1 MIVGLSGQALGTMHP
16 LPEILV
22 LFRKLD
28 VRWEEVSSENTEEC
42 VDG

>member
-1 MIVGLSGQALGTMHP
+1 MIIGLSGQALGTMHS
-16 LPEILV
+16 LPEILT
-22 LFRKLD
+22 LLGTLD